1 MIEAAPLGDCKL
13 TAFSPITLSDSSSSV
28 VRENAKYFVYGFYS
42 KFNYDPLHVVEYYAP
57 DAVSIYDNQ
66 QYNGRDEIRQLL
78 TNIKDQT
85 PEVEIRELNAIRSVE
100 GTTQI
105 HLIGEFKCGDKRT
118 FRRFTQS
125 LVLIGDQADNF
136 RIASDITSFAFQIRG
151 IAKKRSRN
159 TLGRMVNFGLLNVIL
174 GGFKVMDTSSGSQDS
189 DQVRRQGKFSNSAKT
204 GRKRYF
210 KRKNGKKAAPKVEL
224 KIECHENTK
233 PDVEKNQQKVKRESS
248 DAPPKSEGTLPNS
261 VANTGITSS
270 SVVSIKKEE
279 NGKVIN
285 LDGNTRGTFKQRKR
299 WQNGKG
305 KATKKS
311 KVTLPLVYSSPST
324 SY

>member
-1 MIEAAPLGDCKL
+1 MIEAAPLEECKM
-13 TAFSPITLSDSSSSV
+13 TVFSPVTLSDSSSSV

-57 DAVSIYDNQ
+57 DAVSIYENQ
-66 QYNGRDEIRQLL
+66 QYNGQDEIRQLL
-78 TNIKDQT
+78 TNIKDQS

-100 GTTQI
+100 STTQI

-159 TLGRMVNFGLLNVIL
+159 TLG
-174 GGFKVMDTSSGSQDS
+174 GFKVMDTSSGSQES
-189 DQVRRQGKFSNSAKT
+189 DQVRRQGKFPKSART

-210 KRKNGKKAAPKVEL
+210 KRKNGKKAAPKVEV
-224 KIECHENTK
+224 KIECHESTK
-233 PDVEKNQQKVKRESS
+233 PDVVKNQQKVKVESS
-248 DAPPKSEGTLPNS
+248 NTLPKSEGTLPNS
-261 VANTGITSS
+261 VVNTGTTSS
-270 SVVSIKKEE
+270 SVVSVKKEE
-279 NGKVIN
+279 NGKTVN
-285 LDGNTRGTFKQRKR
+285 SDGNTRGTFKQRKR

-305 KATKKS
+305 KAMKKS